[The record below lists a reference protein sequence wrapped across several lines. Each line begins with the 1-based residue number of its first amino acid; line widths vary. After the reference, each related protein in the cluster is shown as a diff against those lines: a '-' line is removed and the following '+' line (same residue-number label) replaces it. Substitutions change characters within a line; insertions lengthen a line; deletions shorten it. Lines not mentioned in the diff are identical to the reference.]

1 MTKKIIYS
9 VLAVGV
15 LIVLWAAF
23 GSDSS
28 EETDLFVDVQRGD
41 FEVVVTT
48 TGELQAKN
56 SIRIRGPRGA
66 QTIQVWN
73 LNIQSLV
80 PEGTMVQEGDVV
92 AELDRSDVMTRMQD
106 AQLEVQQAE
115 SQLEQARLDSSL
127 TLSQARDELE
137 NLEFQLEENKIAVEQ
152 SVYESPAVQ
161 RQHQIE
167 LERTKRRLA
176 QEQKNY
182 QTKILQEQAKI
193 REIEVNLEQQRN
205 NLSRIQ
211 EVMSGFTILAPA
223 DGMVVYTRNWR
234 GQKTTT
240 GSTISAFDP
249 VVAELPDF
257 SAMESITY
265 VNEVDIQK
273 IKTGQTVG
281 IGLDAVPEKELTGVV
296 TSVANI
302 GEQRP
307 DTHSKVFEV
316 KIEINESDT
325 TLRPAMTT
333 SNDILI
339 ENIEDALFVPLES
352 VHNYDSTD
360 VVFKKDGIQMV
371 MQQIVMGAKNEN
383 DVVILEGLEEED
395 EVLISM
401 PPDITGTEK
410 VLLPDEVLEKY
421 REAEDPESD
430 RPATQEV
437 DMAGAPG
444 S

>member
-401 PPDITGTEK
+401 PPDITETEK

>member
-1 MTKKIIYS
+1 MSKKIVYS
-9 VLAVGV
+9 ILAIGA
-15 LIVLWAAF
+15 LIVLWVFF

-28 EETDLFVDVQRGD
+28 GDTDLYVDVQKGE
-41 FEVVVTT
+41 FEVMVTT

-66 QTIQVWN
+66 QTVGVWN

-80 PEGTMVQEGDVV
+80 PEGTLVKKGDVV
-92 AELDRSDVMTRMQD
+92 AEIDRSDVMTRMQN

-137 NLEFQLEENKIAVEQ
+137 NLEFQLEENEIAVEQ
-152 SVYESPAVQ
+152 SAFESPAVQ
-161 RQHQIE
+161 RQKQIE
-167 LERTKRRLA
+167 LERTQRRLA

-182 QTKILQEQAKI
+182 QTKTRQEEAKI
-193 REIEVNLEQQRN
+193 REIEVKLEQEKN
-205 NLSRIQ
+205 NLSRIT
-211 EVMSGFTILAPA
+211 EVMRGFTILAPEN
-223 DGMVVYTRNWR
+223 GMVVYARNWR

-240 GSTISAFDP
+240 GSTVSAFDP

-257 SAMESITY
+257 SLMESITY

-273 IKTGQTVG
+273 IQTGQTAT
-281 IGLDAVPEKELTGVV
+281 IGLDAMPEKQLSGVV
-296 TSVANI
+296 ASVANI

-307 DTHSKVFEV
+307 NSHSKVFEV

-339 ENIEDALFVPLES
+339 ERIDDALFVPLES
-352 VHNYDSTD
+352 VHTYDSLD
-360 VVFKKDGIQMV
+360 VVFKRNGIQTF
-371 MQQIVMGAKNEN
+371 MQQIVMGARN
-383 DVVILEGLEEED
+383 DNSVVVLEGLNEDD

-401 PPDITGTEK
+401 PPDTASVEK
-410 VLLPDEVLEKY
+410 NFLPDDVMDKY
-421 REAEDPESD
+421 RKTNPDDVRPQREDIE
-430 RPATQEV
+430 
-437 DMAGAPG
+437 MAGTTRD
-444 S
+444 